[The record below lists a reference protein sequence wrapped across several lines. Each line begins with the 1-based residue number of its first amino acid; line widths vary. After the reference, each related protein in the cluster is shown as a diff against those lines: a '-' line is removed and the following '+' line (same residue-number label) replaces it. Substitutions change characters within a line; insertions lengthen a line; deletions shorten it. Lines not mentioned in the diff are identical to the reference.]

1 MDPTTQ
7 GDVQETFGDK
17 SEIQLQEFIRPE
29 KYGELC
35 EALHLISDWKNQG
48 PANRRHY
55 QCTDSQDQNVINEA
69 RKFFQSEAFFLVLSN
84 LTGLKLHRLAST
96 PSSSD
101 AESEPEDRR
110 NV

>member
-1 MDPTTQ
+1 
-7 GDVQETFGDK
+7 
-17 SEIQLQEFIRPE
+17 
-29 KYGELC
+29 
-35 EALHLISDWKNQG
+35 LISDWKNQG

-101 AESEPEDRR
+101 AESEPENHR
-110 NV
+110 NVSLLFTLVLLFLTDFSYRNPSGIQK